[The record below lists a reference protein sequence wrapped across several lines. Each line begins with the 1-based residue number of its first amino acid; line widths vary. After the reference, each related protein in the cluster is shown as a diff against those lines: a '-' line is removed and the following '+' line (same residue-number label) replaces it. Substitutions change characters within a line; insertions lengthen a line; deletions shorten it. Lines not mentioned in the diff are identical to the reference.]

1 MNYGNRGKKQSET
14 CRLKREARL
23 KRIKELNE
31 RMKKH
36 IEEQIEHGKADS
48 LMKMNELKKRI
59 EELEELKKNAI
70 RELNE
75 EVKKFKESNR
85 MSKWDLHA
93 VLQLDMEGNII
104 REWKSVFQVKKELGL
119 EVGCCV
125 KGKRESV
132 GGFRWVYKLSR

>member
-1 MNYGNRGKKQSET
+1 MNYGNRSKKQSET
-14 CRLKREARL
+14 CRLKMEARL

-36 IEEQIEHGKADS
+36 IEEQIEHGKVDS
-48 LMKMNELKKRI
+48 LMKINGLKKRI

-93 VLQLDMEGNII
+93 VIQLDMEGNII
-104 REWKSVFQVKKELGL
+104 REWKSVF
-119 EVGCCV
+119 
-125 KGKRESV
+125 
-132 GGFRWVYKLSR
+132 